1 MQKNPAAPQS
11 AASTAIHIL
20 MSMNTT
26 KNPATAD
33 TNMNTP
39 AAIPPDATAPS
50 AGKAAAV
57 PADTTTEAIKPA
69 KKT

>member
-1 MQKNPAAPQS
+1 
-11 AASTAIHIL
+11 
-20 MSMNTT
+20 MSMNIT
-26 KNPATAD
+26 KSPAIAD
-33 TNMNTP
+33 TNINIP

-50 AGKAAAV
+50 AGKAVAV

>member
-20 MSMNTT
+20 MSMNIT
-26 KNPATAD
+26 KSPAIAD
-33 TNMNTP
+33 TNINIP

-50 AGKAAAV
+50 AGKAVAV